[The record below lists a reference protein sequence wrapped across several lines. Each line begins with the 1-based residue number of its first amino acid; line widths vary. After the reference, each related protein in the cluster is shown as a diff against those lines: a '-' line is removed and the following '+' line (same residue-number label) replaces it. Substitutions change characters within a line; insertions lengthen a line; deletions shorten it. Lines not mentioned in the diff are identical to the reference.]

1 MGDIRPPIGAAVGA
15 FGLPATLTPPGGLA
29 VQLSVFWL
37 PSLPVDYRLE
47 YRRSEQRRTLVIPT
61 SGLAQLPA
69 RGSVLAVAEQAG
81 AAVTDWKVDEAD
93 RTDYDHYRVVVVP
106 A

>member
-15 FGLPATLTPPGGLA
+15 FGLSATLTPPGGPSVELK
-29 VQLSVFWL
+29 VFWL
-37 PSLPVDYRLE
+37 PSHPVDYALE

-61 SGLAQLPA
+61 SELAQLPV
-69 RGSVLAVAEQAG
+69 RGTIVAVAEHAG

-93 RTDYDHYRVVVVP
+93 RTDYDHYRAVMVP